1 MAGTFIIGET
11 KIRPGTYFN
20 IQKVGGNQLAGADD
34 GTTAVFFKADFGPL
48 NEVVEIAPGDGYEKV
63 FGTAGTTDAIRE
75 VLAAGVKKALCC
87 RVGKGGTVANTKLK
101 TAGDVPPAKDAL
113 SITAKHPGTK
123 AFSIEVREKLS
134 DTSLKECIIYAGTKE
149 FEKFEFAVGEE
160 EDEVKNL
167 AAAFVNSQNFACEIL
182 DSATG
187 VLAETEIT
195 AFTPGTDPTVSTE
208 DYSTAF
214 SAAEAYRFNTACVDT
229 EETAVHLLL
238 ASFIDR
244 IFNAGQLGLA
254 IVAEKNTVSLDDRMD
269 HAAGFN
275 SEKMHYVVNASV
287 EESGEKVEG
296 YMVAARIAGLIAACP
311 SNKSLTHSVISGFT
325 KLVDV
330 LTPTQITNAEKKG
343 CIVLSTNTT
352 GQIWIDSAINTLVT
366 PSDNQDDGWK
376 KIRRTKTRYE
386 LITLCNDQADS
397 LIGKVD
403 NDTNG
408 RATVV
413 SQLQGIVNAMVN
425 EGKLVSGTVTENTL
439 YTSDGDYAYFDISVI
454 DKDSIEHIYL
464 TYKFQFSSRT
474 DE

>member
-149 FEKFEFAVGEE
+149 FEKFEFAAGEE

-187 VLAETEIT
+187 LRFLVLPIAIPYRMRR
-195 AFTPGTDPTVSTE
+195 AFFMERQSIQ
-208 DYSTAF
+208 Y
-214 SAAEAYRFNTACVDT
+214 
-229 EETAVHLLL
+229 
-238 ASFIDR
+238 
-244 IFNAGQLGLA
+244 
-254 IVAEKNTVSLDDRMD
+254 
-269 HAAGFN
+269 
-275 SEKMHYVVNASV
+275 
-287 EESGEKVEG
+287 
-296 YMVAARIAGLIAACP
+296 
-311 SNKSLTHSVISGFT
+311 
-325 KLVDV
+325 
-330 LTPTQITNAEKKG
+330 
-343 CIVLSTNTT
+343 
-352 GQIWIDSAINTLVT
+352 
-366 PSDNQDDGWK
+366 
-376 KIRRTKTRYE
+376 
-386 LITLCNDQADS
+386 
-397 LIGKVD
+397 
-403 NDTNG
+403 
-408 RATVV
+408 
-413 SQLQGIVNAMVN
+413 LQ
-425 EGKLVSGTVTENTL
+425 S
-439 YTSDGDYAYFDISVI
+439 
-454 DKDSIEHIYL
+454 
-464 TYKFQFSSRT
+464 
-474 DE
+474 